1 MKLTAQDVRVHA
13 GGKEIVKGVSFEL
26 TDGDWLMLVGPNG
39 AGKSTLVGAISGGV
53 SCTGDIRLD
62 GESLPAMR
70 PAARARRIGVL
81 DQQVSMT
88 YAFSVEEVVAM
99 GRYAH
104 RALSRGHGDRDGQ
117 RCVDEAL
124 GAVGLAQRRHQN
136 MLTLSGGERQRAF
149 LAQAL
154 CQSPDVLILDEP
166 GNHLD
171 LAYEKQLFELIDG
184 WRRVPGRAVICV
196 VHDLSLAR
204 LYGTH
209 ALLMNEGSGVWGT
222 VDDVLTPQRLSQVW
236 GMDVQGWMRR
246 LHGAW
251 KELD

>member
-1 MKLTAQDVRVHA
+1 MRLTAQNVRVRA
-13 GGKEIVKGVSFEL
+13 GDKDIVRGVSFEL
-26 TDGDWLMLVGPNG
+26 KDGQWLMLVGPNG
-39 AGKSTLVGAISGGV
+39 AGKSTLVGAISGSV
-53 SCTGDIRLD
+53 PFEGDISLD
-62 GESLPAMR
+62 GAPLRAMR

-99 GRYAH
+99 GRYPH
-104 RALSRGHGDRDGQ
+104 RGGAFSGGDRDGQ
-117 RCVDEAL
+117 RLVDEARE
-124 GAVGLAQRRHQN
+124 AVGMTQKRRQS

-154 CQSPDVLILDEP
+154 CQSPDVLLLDEP
-166 GNHLD
+166 GSHLD

-184 WRRVPGRAVICV
+184 WRRAPGRAVICV

-209 ALLMNEGSGVWGT
+209 ALLMDKGCGAWGKA
-222 VDDVLTPQRLSQVW
+222 DEVLVPERMERVW
-236 GMDVQGWMRR
+236 GMDVQGWMKK
-246 LHGAW
+246 LQEAW
-251 KELD
+251 R

>member
-1 MKLTAQDVRVHA
+1 MKLEAKNVRARA
-13 GGKEIVKGVSFEL
+13 GGKEIVKDVSFAL
-26 TDGDWLMLVGPNG
+26 ADGEWLMLVGPNG
-39 AGKSTLVGAISGGV
+39 AGKSTLVGAVSGSV
-53 SCTGDIRLD
+53 PCEGDILFN
-62 GESLPAMR
+62 GASLRAMR
-70 PAARARRIGVL
+70 PAARARRVGVL

-104 RALSRGHGDRDGQ
+104 REGAFGGGDRDGQ
-117 RCVDEAL
+117 RRVDEAL
-124 GAVGLAQRRHQN
+124 EAVGLTDKRRQS

-184 WRRVPGRAVICV
+184 WRRGPGRAVICV

-209 ALLMNEGSGVWGT
+209 ALLMDAGRGAWGT
-222 VDDVLTPQRLSQVW
+222 VDEVLTPRRLEAVW

-246 LHGAW
+246 LREAW
-251 KELD
+251 KE

>member
-1 MKLTAQDVRVHA
+1 MKLTAQDVRVRA
-13 GGKEIVKGVSFEL
+13 GGREIVKGVSFEL
-26 TDGDWLMLVGPNG
+26 TDGEWLMLVGPNG
-39 AGKSTLVGAISGGV
+39 AGKSTLVGAVSGSV
-53 SCTGDIRLD
+53 PCEGDIRLD
-62 GESLPAMR
+62 GASLAAMR

-104 RALSRGHGDRDGQ
+104 RESAFGGDRDGQ
-117 RCVDEAL
+117 QCVDEAL
-124 GAVGLAQRRHQN
+124 EAVGLTGQRRQS

-184 WRRVPGRAVICV
+184 WRRAPGRAVICV

-209 ALLMNEGSGVWGT
+209 ALLMDAGRGEWGT
-222 VDDVLTPQRLSQVW
+222 VDEVLTPQRLEAVW
-236 GMDVQGWMRR
+236 GMDVRGWMKR
-246 LHGAW
+246 LQEAW
-251 KELD
+251 KG

>member
-1 MKLTAQDVRVHA
+1 MKLTAQSVRVRA
-13 GGKEIVKGVSFEL
+13 GGKDIVRDVSFEL
-26 TDGDWLMLVGPNG
+26 ADGQWLMLVGPNG
-39 AGKSTLVGAISGGV
+39 AGKSTLVGAVSGSV
-53 SCTGDIRLD
+53 PCEGDIRLD
-62 GESLPAMR
+62 GIPLSALR

-99 GRYAH
+99 GRYAY
-104 RALSRGHGDRDGQ
+104 AQGAFGGGDRDGQ

-124 GAVGLAQRRHQN
+124 EAVGLTGRRHQS

-154 CQSPDVLILDEP
+154 CQSTDVLILDEP

-171 LAYEKQLFELIDG
+171 LAYEKQLFELIDD
-184 WRRVPGRAVICV
+184 WRRAPGRAVICV

-209 ALLMNEGSGVWGT
+209 ALLMDQGRGAWGA
-222 VDDVLTPQRLSQVW
+222 VDEVLTPHRLETVW
-236 GMDVQGWMRR
+236 GMDVQGWMKR
-246 LHGAW
+246 LQEAW
-251 KELD
+251 KG

>member
-1 MKLTAQDVRVHA
+1 MKLEAKNVRVRA
-13 GGKEIVKGVSFEL
+13 GGKDIVKDVSFAL
-26 TDGDWLMLVGPNG
+26 ADGEWLMLVGPNG
-39 AGKSTLVGAISGGV
+39 AGKSTLVGAVSGSV
-53 SCTGDIRLD
+53 PCEGDILLE
-62 GESLPAMR
+62 GASLRAMR

-104 RALSRGHGDRDGQ
+104 RESAFGGDRDGQ

-124 GAVGLAQRRHQN
+124 EAVGLTGQRRQS

-184 WRRVPGRAVICV
+184 WRRAPGRAVICV

-209 ALLMNEGSGVWGT
+209 ALLMDQGRGAWGT
-222 VDDVLTPQRLSQVW
+222 VDEVLTPQRLEAVW
-236 GMDVQGWMRR
+236 GMDVQGWMKR
-246 LHGAW
+246 LQEAW
-251 KELD
+251 KE